1 MQDLN
6 IRYTSVS
13 TAFVVTGLGPPL
25 LLIHGAEA
33 DHTMFDHFVPYM
45 SDHFACIG
53 YDQRDSGATVNPASA
68 YNVTDMADDAAV
80 LIRALGQ
87 EKVHVFGTS
96 LGSII
101 GQALAVRHPSLVD
114 RLVLSA
120 AIRIGRSIADIAP
133 ETAAELGRLRAD
145 PARNG
150 MAIARYFYTADHL
163 KQHPELAQRFSGS
176 KRTPEQQTRR
186 NALIPGAPLLPL
198 ESITARTL
206 VLAHA
211 EDKLIPPE
219 HSLAIAN
226 EIPGA
231 RTVVL
236 DRLGHVG
243 TIQAPER
250 VAEVVRTFLSDDS

>member
-1 MQDLN
+1 M
-6 IRYTSVS
+6 
-13 TAFVVTGLGPPL
+13 
-25 LLIHGAEA
+25 
-33 DHTMFDHFVPYM
+33 
-45 SDHFACIG
+45 
-53 YDQRDSGATVNPASA
+53 
-68 YNVTDMADDAAV
+68 
-80 LIRALGQ
+80 
-87 EKVHVFGTS
+87 
-96 LGSII
+96 
-101 GQALAVRHPSLVD
+101 
-114 RLVLSA
+114 
-120 AIRIGRSIADIAP
+120 
-133 ETAAELGRLRAD
+133 
-145 PARNG
+145 
-150 MAIARYFYTADHL
+150 
-163 KQHPELAQRFSGS
+163 
-176 KRTPEQQTRR
+176 
-186 NALIPGAPLLPL
+186 IPGAPLLPL